1 METTRTPSAD
11 RRVRRT
17 DDLALALRYLLTS
30 QRERA
35 GLTHLVLATSEGM
48 LLAWDGPRDDCEE
61 LAAYAPFIARGEG
74 YALDPRRLVGLSV
87 HPFDVRDDRLYLLL
101 RGEQPAE
108 RVAAMILSSMEGVA
122 RILAR

>member
-1 METTRTPSAD
+1 MEISRNTGAD

-17 DDLALALRYLLTS
+17 DDLALALRYLLCS
-30 QRERA
+30 QRLRA
-35 GLTHLVLATSEGM
+35 GLTHLVLASSDGM
-48 LLAWDGPRDDCEE
+48 LLAWDGARDECEE

-101 RGEQPAE
+101 RGDQPAE